1 MSMMHYSKTE
11 AFRFVYS
18 LLLIFLFLLVAVA
31 YFFVY
36 RHLISQSDQSVTALT
51 EPSISA
57 NSTLLLREDL
67 ARFLDVYFNQTD
79 LTGEDKQRFVLAEY
93 LRFAQYAAAADA
105 DQPPLARFVSVVE
118 DVVAKYEAGE
128 ADFSVEEQLLAGI
141 YQEVK

>member
-36 RHLISQSDQSVTALT
+36 RHFILQSDKSVAALT
-51 EPSISA
+51 EQSISA

-93 LRFAQYAAAADA
+93 LRFAQYAGAGQA
-105 DQPPLARFVSVVE
+105 DQSLLARFVTVVG
-118 DVVAKYEAGE
+118 DMVAKYEAGE
-128 ADFSVEEQLLAGI
+128 ADLSYEEQ
-141 YQEVK
+141 V

>member
-18 LLLIFLFLLVAVA
+18 LLLIFLFFLVGVA

-36 RHLISQSDQSVTALT
+36 RHFILQSDKSVAALT
-51 EPSISA
+51 EQSISA

-93 LRFAQYAAAADA
+93 LRFAQYAVAAEA
-105 DQPPLARFVSVVE
+105 DQPLLARFVSVMEEMV
-118 DVVAKYEAGE
+118 DKYEAGE
-128 ADFSVEEQLLAGI
+128 ADFSVEEQLLAII

>member
-1 MSMMHYSKTE
+1 MMHYSKTE

-36 RHLISQSDQSVTALT
+36 RHLIFQSDKPAAALT
-51 EPSISA
+51 EQAVSA
-57 NSTLLLREDL
+57 NSTLPLREDV
-67 ARFLDVYFNQTD
+67 ARFLDVYFHQAN

-93 LRFAQYAAAADA
+93 LRFAQYPGTGQV
-105 DQPPLARFVSVVE
+105 DQLFLARLVNVLG
-118 DVVAKYEAGE
+118 DMVAKYEAGDT
-128 ADFSVEEQLLAGI
+128 DFLAEDQKLAVL